1 MSSPEVVQMCCLIDE
16 GERCQ
21 SRATGAT
28 FNRKLFKTA
37 LQRRQRLYA
46 DLEVEIIIRIPDHII
61 VQISLYLK
69 VCFKKNPPFLGFWPT
84 ITLLFQIICFPQ
96 AGHNYVCEHHR
107 ILLHGMRAKRKR
119 KDSEEEGDYQP
130 EVSCC

>member
-46 DLEVEIIIRIPDHII
+46 DLE
-61 VQISLYLK
+61 
-69 VCFKKNPPFLGFWPT
+69 
-84 ITLLFQIICFPQ
+84 